1 MPKKYTSSKSAYVV
15 DISSINLVKNSTK
28 GLETSVGTNGL
39 KLSGGERQRLALA
52 RAIYRDPEV
61 FFLDEFT
68 SALDSETE
76 EEIFKKIFYTIPDF
90 IYFQFSKIICCN
102 NPHY

>member
-1 MPKKYTSSKSAYVV
+1 MIK
-15 DISSINLVKNSTK
+15 LVKNSTK
-28 GLETSVGTNGL
+28 GLETTVGTNGL

-76 EEIFKKIFYTIPDF
+76 KEIFKKIFEFYGNKTF
-90 IYFQFSKIICCN
+90 IIIAHRESVLQNCNKRYFLDDGQLKEKL
-102 NPHY
+102 